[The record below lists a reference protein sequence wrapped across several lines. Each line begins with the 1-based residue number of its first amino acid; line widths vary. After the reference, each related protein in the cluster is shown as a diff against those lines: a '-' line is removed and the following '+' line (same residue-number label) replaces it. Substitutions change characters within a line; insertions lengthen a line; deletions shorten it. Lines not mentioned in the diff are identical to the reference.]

1 MTRLFSKEGWPL
13 LLLGVS
19 LGVGFGA
26 TYGSEHEEG
35 FPMIG
40 VSIGVVLGVVG
51 AILLDR
57 YLPRTP
63 PDDSSAASISR

>member
-1 MTRLFSKEGWPL
+1 MTRLFSKEGFPL

-26 TYGSEHEEG
+26 TYGSEYQEG
-35 FPMIG
+35 FPAIG
-40 VSIGVVLGVVG
+40 VSIGVALGVVG

-63 PDDSSAASISR
+63 PEDSSAAPDSR